1 MAPLTRDDVR
11 EELARIAA
19 HSDLMVSAM
28 QRVLLASTAA
38 AAAEAWGHLLRLWQP
53 WPGMVQRRA
62 FLARVVETTAPLP
75 MAWSVDKEE
84 R

>member
-1 MAPLTRDDVR
+1 MAPLTHDDAR
-11 EELARIAA
+11 EELARIGA

-38 AAAEAWGHLLRLWQP
+38 AAAEAWGHLFRLWQP

-62 FLARVVETTAPLP
+62 FLARVIETTAPP

>member
-1 MAPLTRDDVR
+1 MAPLTRDDAR
-11 EELARIAA
+11 EELARIGA

-38 AAAEAWGHLLRLWQP
+38 AAAEAWGHMLRLWQP

-62 FLARVVETTAPLP
+62 FLARVIET
-75 MAWSVDKEE
+75 